1 MANTTKSVRKH
12 SKTLIKIDKGKLN
25 ITVNFYFKIVKGNTN
40 QWENWFA
47 SDTLTVM
54 PLTRAEKRNFKH
66 NR

>member
-1 MANTTKSVRKH
+1 MTNTTKSVRKH

-40 QWENWFA
+40 QWKNWFA
-47 SDTLTVM
+47 SDTLTAV
-54 PLTRAEKRNFKH
+54 PLTRAGKRDFKH